1 MSVVSGSSLKELIN
15 WYKIDTSQE
24 KRSAETEQKPVQE
37 RRETSTRMERNKY
50 WNEGKEVLKLP
61 PSSTGKKKDIY
72 MKREREAQQS
82 AE

>member
-1 MSVVSGSSLKELIN
+1 VAVVSGSSLKELIN

-50 WNEGKEVLKLP
+50 WNEGKEVLKRSL
-61 PSSTGKKKDIY
+61 
-72 MKREREAQQS
+72 
-82 AE
+82 